1 MAAATVRTS
10 VFFHVLSEADIS
22 AYIATE
28 EPFDKAGAYA
38 IQGHAG
44 VFVERYE
51 GCYTNVVGL
60 PVQRT
65 AAMLRCAG
73 IDLAA

>member
-1 MAAATVRTS
+1 
-10 VFFHVLSEADIS
+10 LSEADIS
-22 AYIATE
+22 AYIATK

-44 VFVERYE
+44 AFVERYE

-65 AAMLRCAG
+65 AAMLQGAG
-73 IDLAA
+73 FDLRT